1 MDKGLQLQLRRQEG
15 AHSPDVLH
23 GKFPGQ
29 DDPLCPHGPVQVQ
42 CRGRVHHIGLRG
54 NVDRQLRHPLMQG
67 QAGSQIADD
76 GRVRAAA
83 QSRPSRFRKAVQ
95 FLIRGQDVHGDVE
108 FRALLVA
115 SLRRFR
121 KGRFV
126 KIARKG
132 PQAVLLHAAVYRVR
146 PEAQGRLQLLHAP
159 GRGQQLHSFALLQSQ
174 IPRS

>member
-1 MDKGLQLQLRRQEG
+1 M
-15 AHSPDVLH
+15 
-23 GKFPGQ
+23 Q
-29 DDPLCPHGPVQVQ
+29 DQTGP
-42 CRGRVHHIGLRG
+42 
-54 NVDRQLRHPLMQG
+54 
-67 QAGSQIADD
+67 QIADD

-83 QSRPSRFRKAVQ
+83 QSGLARLSKAVQ
-95 FLIRGQDVHGDVE
+95 LPVCGQDVHGDVE

-146 PEAQGRLQLLHAP
+146 PKAQGRLQLLHAP

>member
-1 MDKGLQLQLRRQEG
+1 MG
-15 AHSPDVLH
+15 SP
-23 GKFPGQ
+23 GTRS
-29 DDPLCPHGPVQVQ
+29 C
-42 CRGRVHHIGLRG
+42 
-54 NVDRQLRHPLMQG
+54 
-67 QAGSQIADD
+67 
-76 GRVRAAA
+76 RVRQAPRSLTMAASA
-83 QSRPSRFRKAVQ
+83 PQRRAVQ
-95 FLIRGQDVHGDVE
+95 FLVRGQDVHGDVE

-132 PQAVLLHAAVYRVR
+132 PQAVLLHAAVHRVR
-146 PEAQGRLQLLHAP
+146 PKAQGRLQLLHAP

>member
-1 MDKGLQLQLRRQEG
+1 MDKGFQFQLVRQG
-15 AHSPDVLH
+15 GPHGPDVLQ
-23 GKFPGQ
+23 GQLPGQ

-42 CRGRVHHIGLRG
+42 RRGRVHHIGLCG
-54 NVDRQLRHPLMQG
+54 NMNRQLRHPLMQG

-83 QSRPSRFRKAVQ
+83 QGRPARFRKAVQ

-108 FRALLVA
+108 FRALPVA
-115 SLRRFR
+115 QFRRFR
-121 KGRFV
+121 QRLFV

-132 PQAVLLHAAVYRVR
+132 PQAVLLHAAVHCVR
-146 PEAQGRLQLLHAP
+146 PKAQGRLQLLHAP